1 MRSTGILFSILLA
14 TSLLMLVVAGV
25 KFSPLWKKP
34 IPYQPVEVPKDPSIP
49 KVEEYH
55 VVVLAYGTTA
65 TASHV
70 FATWTRSLDK
80 EVVEQVDISWCPVRR
95 SARLIISEVPGKNK
109 SLKETLKDA
118 HKANRFSYWLM
129 KTDRSFY
136 EAALRQRET
145 LKRYRFIDNSSRPK
159 GVNCIHAVSD
169 VAGYLETGSVV
180 GIDAGK
186 LAADHFVNLGKA
198 YPSNDYWV
206 LAKLSIH
213 KSR

>member
-1 MRSTGILFSILLA
+1 MRSSGILFGLLLL
-14 TSLLMLVVAGV
+14 TSLLLFAVAGV
-25 KFSPLWKKP
+25 RFSPLWKKAAP
-34 IPYQPVEVPKDPSIP
+34 FQPAESPKDPTIV

-55 VVVLAYGTTA
+55 VVVMAYGTSA

-80 EVVEQVDISWCPVRR
+80 EVVEQVDISWCPVKR

-118 HKANRFSYWLM
+118 HKSQRFSYWLM

-136 EAALRQRET
+136 EAALRQKET
-145 LKRYRFIDNSSRPK
+145 LKRYRFIDGSSRPK

-169 VAGYLETGSVV
+169 VAGHLNTGSVV

-186 LAADHFVNLGKA
+186 LVADHFVNLSKA
-198 YPSNDYWV
+198 YPSDDYWV